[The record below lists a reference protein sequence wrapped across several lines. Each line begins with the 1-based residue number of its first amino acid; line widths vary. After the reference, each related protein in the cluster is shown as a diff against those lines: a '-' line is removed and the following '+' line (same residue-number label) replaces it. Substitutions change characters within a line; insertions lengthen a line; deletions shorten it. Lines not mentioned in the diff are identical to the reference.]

1 MGRIGVLGAWVALG
15 LVVGGCASRAVPG
28 DARLILRQS
37 DVARINRGLAQGRFV
52 FTVPTGVAK
61 PPGTCPQATQP
72 SCIWICT
79 GTDPLDGIDDNTCST
94 TTYCCYGCGDGGAD
108 VCQPGR

>member
-1 MGRIGVLGAWVALG
+1 MQRLSALVLWTLFCL
-15 LVVGGCASRAVPG
+15 LVVGCASKSLPS
-28 DARLILRQS
+28 DTRLVLRQG

-52 FTVPTGVAK
+52 FTVPTRLPA
-61 PPGTCPQATQP
+61 PPSTCPQPTQP

-94 TTYCCYGCGDGGAD
+94 NTYCCYGCGTGGAD
-108 VCQPGR
+108 VCQKGS